1 MEFKV
6 IALDEE
12 LLSLT
17 APPYIIALLGDA
29 RYETILFG
37 GFEEGDLACY
47 AVFSHLPEGDAR
59 DVYLEYLYTAPDF
72 RGQGRSAML
81 LKACRK
87 RLKDMGIRA
96 ILSKTQLEPEYAME
110 YHEFLTKRGFLPL
123 NLTDRL
129 LYYHLLDLERA
140 QCMQLIMENLDR
152 LPPVAALEEAGEK
165 RVWEFLKDKGKT
177 EASLKESDHRYSR
190 FYLDG
195 RRISAAL
202 TASALDEDTLYVSGV
217 YLDDFAKQSNVF
229 LELFSSC
236 VESAKQE
243 LGENMDLYFLV
254 GDEDTYQGL
263 LRVFVPPE
271 EEYLVLE
278 HMLALNLEEG

>member
-6 IALDEE
+6 IAIEEE

-17 APPYIIALLGDA
+17 APRHICQLLKDP

-37 GFEEGDLACY
+37 GFEEEQLACY

-59 DVYLEYLYTAPDF
+59 DIYLEYLYTAPDY
-72 RGQGRSAML
+72 RGQGRSAQL
-81 LKACRK
+81 IRACGE
-87 RLKDMGIRA
+87 RLKEMGIRA
-96 ILSKTQLEPEYAME
+96 VLSKIQLQPEYALE
-110 YHEFLTKRGFLPL
+110 YHAFLKKRGFLPL

-129 LYYHLLDLERA
+129 LYYHLTDLERA
-140 QCMQLIMENLDR
+140 QSMQLIMANLNR
-152 LPPVAALEEAGEK
+152 LPPVASLKEAGEK
-165 RVWEFLKDKGKT
+165 RVREFLKDKGKT

-195 RRISAAL
+195 KRISAAL
-202 TASALDEDTLYVSGV
+202 TASALDEDTLFVSGV
-217 YLDDFAKQSNVF
+217 YLDDLAKQSNVF

-236 VESAKQE
+236 IESAKQE

-263 LRVFVPPE
+263 LRVFIPPD